1 MVIPVPVNALS
12 LSKLCLAASVLA
24 LAACAPSSG
33 DKAAEQADAAPMVAP
48 VLLTPEA
55 RDAHSY
61 AQPAIARV
69 THVSLDLTTDFRQRR
84 MSGKA
89 VLDVAAAPGAKEIV
103 LDSKTNKVWGVLLQ
117 DGSYVKAD
125 AVVCNADAPWA
136 YNNLLPATPYAKK
149 VDQLEYTASTISF
162 YWYHSPSSSPPS

>member
-1 MVIPVPVNALS
+1 VW
-12 LSKLCLAASVLA
+12 C
-24 LAACAPSSG
+24 G
-33 DKAAEQADAAPMVAP
+33 Q
-48 VLLTPEA
+48 
-55 RDAHSY
+55 
-61 AQPAIARV
+61 
-69 THVSLDLTTDFRQRR
+69 
-84 MSGKA
+84 
-89 VLDVAAAPGAKEIV
+89 EIV

-162 YWYHSPSSSPPS
+162 YWYQPLIIITVTVTVITHIIFCFSHIPRVVTNKGVWIVRCLSCRRTTSS

>member
-1 MVIPVPVNALS
+1 M
-12 LSKLCLAASVLA
+12 
-24 LAACAPSSG
+24 
-33 DKAAEQADAAPMVAP
+33 
-48 VLLTPEA
+48 
-55 RDAHSY
+55 
-61 AQPAIARV
+61 
-69 THVSLDLTTDFRQRR
+69 
-84 MSGKA
+84 
-89 VLDVAAAPGAKEIV
+89 

-162 YWYHSPSSSPPS
+162 YWYQPLTIIVIFIIFITMILTLLPTQPNKGAWIVRCRSCRRTTSS

>member
-1 MVIPVPVNALS
+1 V
-12 LSKLCLAASVLA
+12 C
-24 LAACAPSSG
+24 
-33 DKAAEQADAAPMVAP
+33 EQ
-48 VLLTPEA
+48 
-55 RDAHSY
+55 
-61 AQPAIARV
+61 
-69 THVSLDLTTDFRQRR
+69 
-84 MSGKA
+84 
-89 VLDVAAAPGAKEIV
+89 EIV

-162 YWYHSPSSSPPS
+162 YWYHSPSSSSSSSSPWPSHCYQPNPTKGPGL